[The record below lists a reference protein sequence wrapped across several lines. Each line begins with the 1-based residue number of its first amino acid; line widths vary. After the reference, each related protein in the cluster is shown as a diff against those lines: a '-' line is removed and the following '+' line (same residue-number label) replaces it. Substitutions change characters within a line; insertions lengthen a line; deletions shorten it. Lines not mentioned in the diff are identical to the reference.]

1 MKRLRIQ
8 RPSPA
13 FVVAVVA
20 LFVALGGASYAAF
33 SLPANSVGA
42 KQLKSGAVTSKKIA
56 TRAVTAAKIDFSHFP
71 TVPAATHADSATS
84 ATNATNATN
93 AKNAT
98 NATNATNAKNATNAT
113 NASNAAELGGRAASA
128 YALARTLQPTSAFIE
143 NGWFTG
149 PPLDY
154 GVAGYAKDQFGIVHL
169 FGAVAHNGIAAGT
182 IFTLPVGDR
191 PGYRVVVPVVV
202 VSNPPSLGVIQID
215 TDGTVAPNNGYGFVD
230 LEGIT
235 FAAGG

>member
-42 KQLKSGAVTSKKIA
+42 KQLKSGAVTSRKIA
-56 TRAVTAAKIDFSHFP
+56 NRAVTAAKIDSSHFP

-84 ATNATNATN
+84 ATNATN

-149 PPLDY
+149 SPLDY

-191 PGYRVVVPVVV
+191 PGYRIVVPVVV
-202 VSNPPSLGVIQID
+202 VPNPPSLGEIQID
-215 TDGTVAPNNGYGFVD
+215 TDGTIQPRDSYGFVD